1 MQSHHPANAAS
12 IGIAIPPNTC
22 RVSAEFPEFPR
33 SDLSIAVPSFV
44 AHTVAINSSFT
55 ALDFCC
61 YFVNT
66 DFVNEPNTRWIGNR
80 IPTGGIV
87 VPPGATQCARLESA
101 TIAATLEA
109 IKRIGEQ
116 ALGSRLG
123 IRTRVLLLP
132 PHLCTRAPLR
142 ATRSVATKSTL
153 WSFHQDGVK
162 RWSRQM
168 CKSFK
173 GVQWSE
179 CIGVESHIVRGGYL
193 WTL

>member
-33 SDLSIAVPSFV
+33 SDLSIAVPSLV
-44 AHTVAINSSFT
+44 AHTVAIYHSSFT
-55 ALDFCC
+55 ALEFCR

-66 DFVNEPNTRWIGNR
+66 DFVNKPNARWIGSR

-123 IRTRVLLLP
+123 I
-132 PHLCTRAPLR
+132 
-142 ATRSVATKSTL
+142 
-153 WSFHQDGVK
+153 
-162 RWSRQM
+162 
-168 CKSFK
+168 
-173 GVQWSE
+173 
-179 CIGVESHIVRGGYL
+179 
-193 WTL
+193 